1 MGAPATQP
9 DVCPALSDL
18 YHAQYRSLFRLAV
31 LLTGDADAA
40 EAVVLDSFSAS
51 QREAIVLTFYLDL
64 SPEQAAAACRVT
76 LATPRRRLAEA
87 RSALRAVLPSNP

>member
-1 MGAPATQP
+1 MHRHSAGGTAARRLGRDPG
-9 DVCPALSDL
+9 S
-18 YHAQYRSLFRLAV
+18 AQA
-31 LLTGDADAA
+31 
-40 EAVVLDSFSAS
+40 AS